1 MLVREIMTTEVT
13 TVQETETMFDAA
25 MIFARSSL
33 RHLPVLRDTNLVGV
47 LTERDVKRFTPG
59 LLSGV
64 SSEQYNHL
72 LESTPL
78 SKVMTRDPMTL
89 KPDQDVAD
97 AADIFSTKRF
107 GCLPVVDDG
116 KLVGIVTTSDMLKL
130 LAKIMN
136 DQRAGH

>member
-47 LTERDVKRFTPG
+47 LTERDVKRFAPG

-78 SKVMTRDPMTL
+78 SKVMTRNPMTL
-89 KPDQDVAD
+89 KPDQDVSD
-97 AADIFSTKRF
+97 AANIFSTKRF
-107 GCLPVVDDG
+107 GCLPVVEDG

-136 DQRAGH
+136 DLRASH

>member
-1 MLVREIMTTEVT
+1 MVVREIMTTEVT
-13 TVQETETMFDAA
+13 TVQETETMLDAA

-33 RHLPVLRDTNLVGV
+33 RHLPVLRDTKLVGV

-72 LESTPL
+72 LENTPL
-78 SKVMTRDPMTL
+78 TKVMTRDPVTL
-89 KPDQDVAD
+89 KPDQHVGD

-107 GCLPVVDDG
+107 GCLPVVEEG

-130 LAKIMN
+130 LAKMMK

>member
-13 TVQETETMFDAA
+13 TVQETDTMFDAA

-72 LESTPL
+72 LESTLL

-107 GCLPVVDDG
+107 GCLPVVEDG

-130 LAKIMN
+130 LAKIMH
-136 DQRAGH
+136 DRRAGH

>member
-1 MLVREIMTTEVT
+1 MVIREIMSTEVT
-13 TVQETETMFDAA
+13 TVQETEMMLDAA

-33 RHLPVLRDTNLVGV
+33 RHLPVMRGTKLVGV

-72 LESTPL
+72 LETTPL
-78 SKVMTRDPMTL
+78 TKVMTRDPVTL
-89 KPDQDVAD
+89 KPDQHVAD
-97 AADIFSTKRF
+97 AAEIFSTKRF
-107 GCLPVVDDG
+107 GCLPVVEDG

-130 LAKIMN
+130 LAKMMK
-136 DQRAGH
+136 DQRASQ

>member
-25 MIFARSSL
+25 IIFTRSSL
-33 RHLPVLRDTNLVGV
+33 RHLPVLRDTKIVGV
-47 LTERDVKRFTPG
+47 LTERDVKRFAPG

-72 LESTPL
+72 LETTPL

-89 KPDQDVAD
+89 KPDQHVAD

-107 GCLPVVDDG
+107 GCLPVVEDG

-130 LAKIMN
+130 MAKMMK
-136 DQRAGH
+136 DQRAGK

>member
-13 TVQETETMFDAA
+13 TLQENETMFDAA

-33 RHLPVLRDTNLVGV
+33 RHLPVLRDTTLVGV

-72 LESTPL
+72 LETTPL

-89 KPDQDVAD
+89 KPDQDIAD
-97 AADIFSTKRF
+97 AANIFSTKRF
-107 GCLPVVDDG
+107 GCLPVVEDG
-116 KLVGIVTTSDMLKL
+116 KLVGIVTTSDMLRL
-130 LAKIMN
+130 LARIMN
-136 DQRAGH
+136 DKRADH

>member
-1 MLVREIMTTEVT
+1 MLIREIMTTEVT
-13 TVQETETMFDAA
+13 TVQETETMLDAA
-25 MIFARSSL
+25 MIFTRSSL
-33 RHLPVLRDTNLVGV
+33 RHLPVMRDTKLVGV

-78 SKVMTRDPMTL
+78 TKVMTRDPVTL
-89 KPDQDVAD
+89 KPDQHVAD
-97 AADIFSTKRF
+97 AAEIFSTKRF
-107 GCLPVVDDG
+107 GCLPVVDEG

-130 LAKIMN
+130 LAKMMK
-136 DQRAGH
+136 DKRAGH

>member
-1 MLVREIMTTEVT
+1 MTTEVT

-47 LTERDVKRFTPG
+47 LTERDVKRFAPG

-78 SKVMTRDPMTL
+78 SKVMTRNPMTL
-89 KPDQDVAD
+89 KPDQDVSD
-97 AADIFSTKRF
+97 AANIFSTKRF
-107 GCLPVVDDG
+107 GCLPVVEDG

-136 DQRAGH
+136 DLRASH